1 MASSFDP
8 RSKPSWKVPDR
19 ENVLE
24 LINLHS
30 AIYYTMLM
38 ETAPTSSIR
47 LEDADYHEV
56 KNLSVKEVEEKLE
69 ALKKKL
75 DDAEFSLISRGK
87 SNQTYRACSDGVKR
101 YALKDINKCFKPRAE
116 KREAIR
122 YMIDLIIQS
131 FKEEKRPTLAKL
143 NTSSS
148 ALDDICC
155 AIGCTRSSLN
165 VDASVR
171 GVVGGLLSIKIG
183 KYKTLCTRRD
193 DGEPIPP
200 FMHSDIILK
209 NRGAKFV
216 LVVEDKSAF
225 NTLMQDKFYV
235 DYPCIIITGMG
246 MPEVGSRSFLNVLS
260 EKFKI
265 PVYGLFDCDP
275 AGIEILSV
283 YAAGSYNKSYDSV
296 NLTCPDMMWL
306 GVWPSDLHALKIPCK
321 DLTSEEIRKV
331 NTLLEEDFVKE
342 YPTLLEELQLM
353 KKKKKKANLE
363 ALEKFGR
370 TCLTKYY
377 LPYKLKYLLTD
388 TD

>member
-1 MASSFDP
+1 MD
-8 RSKPSWKVPDR
+8 
-19 ENVLE
+19 
-24 LINLHS
+24 
-30 AIYYTMLM
+30 
-38 ETAPTSSIR
+38 ETAPTSSSI
-47 LEDADYHEV
+47 LEDGDYHEV
-56 KNLSVKEVEEKLE
+56 KDLSVSEVVERCE
-69 ALKKKL
+69 ALLKKL
-75 DDAEFSLISRGK
+75 DDENFSLISRDK
-87 SNQTYRACSDGVKR
+87 SNQTYCACSDGVKR
-101 YALKDINKCFKPRAE
+101 YALKDINKCSKPSAK
-116 KREAIR
+116 KREVIR
-122 YMIDLIIQS
+122 YIINVVIESCEQG
-131 FKEEKRPTLAKL
+131 KRPMFEQQKIS
-143 NTSSS
+143 NS

-155 AIGCTRSSLN
+155 AINCSRSNLN
-165 VDASVR
+165 IDASAR

-216 LVVEDKSAF
+216 LVVEKKSAF

-246 MPEVGSRSFLNVLS
+246 MPEVGSRSFLNVMS

-275 AGIEILSV
+275 AGIEIFSV
-283 YAAGSYNKSYDSV
+283 YAAGSYNKSYDNV
-296 NLTCPDMMWL
+296 NLTCPYMMWL
-306 GVWPSDLHALKIPCK
+306 GVWPSDLHALKIPCQ
-321 DLTSEEIRKV
+321 DLTRYEIKKV
-331 NTLLEEDFVKE
+331 DLLLEKDFVKE

-370 TCLTKYY
+370 TCLSEYY